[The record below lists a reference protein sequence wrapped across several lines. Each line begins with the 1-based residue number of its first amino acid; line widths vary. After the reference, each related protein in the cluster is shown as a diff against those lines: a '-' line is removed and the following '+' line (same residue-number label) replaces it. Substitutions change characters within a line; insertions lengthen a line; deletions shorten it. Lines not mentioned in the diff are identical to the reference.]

1 MKAGLFG
8 GTFNPLHN
16 GHINVAR
23 HVKQQFN
30 LDTIFVF
37 PAATPPHKTDI
48 GLAPARDRYDMV
60 VQSLAGMDGFT
71 PSDIEVLRKGPSF
84 TIDTIHMFQQRY
96 GDTFGFYLM
105 MGSDA
110 FFDTPTWKNQK
121 SIFSAVP
128 IIVMLRK
135 GPGPDRDIGSF
146 LDEHISKG
154 YTWDQVKH
162 RFVHDRLQPV
172 CICSVPKIDISSTL
186 IRSRVKQHRPIKGLV
201 PSPVEEIII
210 KRNLYL

>member
-30 LDTIFVF
+30 LDTLFIF
-37 PAATPPHKTDI
+37 PAAAPPHKTDI
-48 GLAPARDRYDMV
+48 DLAPARDRYDMV
-60 VQSLAGMDGFT
+60 VQSLAHMDGFT
-71 PSDIEVLRKGPSF
+71 PSDIEVARKGPSF

-96 GDTFGFYLM
+96 GDTCGFYLM

-110 FFDTPTWKNQK
+110 FFDIPTWKNQQA
-121 SIFSAVP
+121 IFSEVP

-135 GPGPDRDIGSF
+135 GMGPDRDIRSF

-154 YTWDQVKH
+154 YTWDQTKN

-172 CICSVPKIDISSTL
+172 CICSVPKIDISSTR
-186 IRSRVKQHRPIKGLV
+186 IRSRVKQGRAIKGLV
-201 PSPVEEIII
+201 PSPVEQIII
-210 KRNLYL
+210 KRKLYL